1 MSKAAELAKF
11 IGSGEVA
18 RTSHPAFMARI
29 TSTQSNIPINATTT
43 VTFDNEIFDQGGD
56 FASNTFTAPITGKYQ
71 FDVHAYVQN
80 MDTASNYVQCTLNT
94 SNRNYYDI
102 IEPVLNND
110 VDYYVFQIHVLADMD
125 AGDTAHVEF
134 ELDNSGSAQMD
145 VQINSHFSGY
155 LVA

>member
-1 MSKAAELAKF
+1 MSKAADLAKF

-18 RTSHPAFMARI
+18 RTTHPAFMVRP

-43 VTFDNEIFDQGGD
+43 VVFDNEIFDQGGD

-94 SNRNYYDI
+94 SNRVYYDI

-110 VDYYVFQIHVLADMD
+110 VDYFTFQISVLADMD
-125 AGDTAHVEF
+125 AGDTALVQF

-145 VQINSHFSGY
+145 VQTNSHFSGY

>member
-1 MSKAAELAKF
+1 MSKAADLAKF

-18 RTSHPAFMARI
+18 RTTHPAFMVRP
-29 TSTQSNIPINATTT
+29 TSTQSNIPINANTT
-43 VTFDNEIFDQGGD
+43 VVFDNEIFDQGSN

-80 MDTASNYVQCTLNT
+80 MDTAANYVQCTLVT
-94 SNRNYYDI
+94 SNRTYYDI

-110 VDYYVFQIHVLADMD
+110 VDYFTFQISVLADMD
-125 AGDTAHVEF
+125 ASDTAFVRF

-145 VQINSHFSGY
+145 VQTNSHFSGY

>member
-11 IGSGEVA
+11 IGSGEIA
-18 RTSHPAFMARI
+18 RTSHPAFMIRP

-43 VTFDNEIFDQGGD
+43 VVFDNEIFDQGSN

-71 FDVHAYVQN
+71 FDVHVYVQN
-80 MDTASNYVQCTLNT
+80 MDTAANYVQCTLKT
-94 SNRNYYDI
+94 SNRVYYDI

-110 VDYYVFQIHVLADMD
+110 VDYFTFQISVLADMD
-125 AGDTAHVEF
+125 ASDTAHVEF
-134 ELDNSGSAQMD
+134 DLDNSGAAQMD
-145 VQINSHFSGY
+145 VQTNSHFSGY

>member
-11 IGSGEVA
+11 IGSGEIA
-18 RTSHPAFMARI
+18 RTSHPAFMIRP

-43 VTFDNEIFDQGGD
+43 VVFDNEIFDQGSN

-71 FDVHAYVQN
+71 FDVHVYVQN
-80 MDTASNYVQCTLNT
+80 MDTAANYVQCTLKT
-94 SNRNYYDI
+94 SNRVYYDI

-110 VDYYVFQIHVLADMD
+110 VDYFTFQISVLADMD
-125 AGDTAHVEF
+125 ASDTAHVEF
-134 ELDNSGSAQMD
+134 DLDNSGSAQMD
-145 VQINSHFSGY
+145 VQTNSHFSGY